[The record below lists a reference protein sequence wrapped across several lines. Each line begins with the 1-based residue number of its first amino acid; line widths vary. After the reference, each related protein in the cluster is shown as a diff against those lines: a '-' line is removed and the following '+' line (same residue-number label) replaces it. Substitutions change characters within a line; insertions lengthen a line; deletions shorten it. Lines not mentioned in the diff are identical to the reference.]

1 MGHQMG
7 GMSGVRQTS
16 AGVGKI
22 LLNIGNL
29 GPLTTGHT
37 VPCPPMSP
45 WSHGTRDIPP
55 SSPDDAGDTFLFSCL
70 SSLIV
75 STSSGC
81 RAVYGSVWKCMAVT
95 NGWVTR
101 AGNQTLHQSW
111 ERRGGLNTADTRTHG
126 TQGFNDNL
134 FSLI

>member
-1 MGHQMG
+1 MATLPP
-7 GMSGVRQTS
+7 VP
-16 AGVGKI
+16 
-22 LLNIGNL
+22 LL
-29 GPLTTGHT
+29 
-37 VPCPPMSP
+37 
-45 WSHGTRDIPP
+45 HGTRDIPP

-81 RAVYGSVWKCMAVT
+81 RAVYDGSVWKCMAVT

-111 ERRGGLNTADTRTHG
+111 ERRGGVNTADTRTLG
-126 TQGFNDNL
+126 TQGFNVDQL
-134 FSLI
+134 GLI